1 MSSGRSLEGRRPK
14 YILEE
19 VGGYLKG
26 DMCGPLTER
35 AMYLLSLVKG
45 DSGWHSPKEY
55 SQSIKPQ
62 DKVATLNPVLSAG
75 LRVLGEG
82 E

>member
-19 VGGYLKG
+19 IDGYLKG
-26 DMCGPLTER
+26 DICGPLTEK
-35 AMYLLSLVKG
+35 AMNLLSLAKG
-45 DSGWHSPKEY
+45 DFGWHSPQEY
-55 SQSIKPQ
+55 NRSIKPQ

-82 E
+82 K

>member
-19 VGGYLKG
+19 VDGYLKG
-26 DMCGPLTER
+26 DICGPLTER

-45 DSGWHSPKEY
+45 DSGWHSPQEY
-55 SQSIKPQ
+55 NRSIKPQ